1 MRKRLPRLPDDVLPK
16 LPLVIR
22 RLTADDRGQ
31 LLGFYQRLSLFD
43 RHAHFGYPL
52 SDYWLARYV
61 ERIDFDADGHFAAL
75 GAASLIIAVGHCI
88 VLESQGVLSI
98 HVANGYRRRGLGT
111 GLRCRLVG
119 FGRQR
124 NLRWLRAYFTAHD
137 EIAAELARQGGM
149 SMSADASRVHAELLI
164 ASGQTMR
171 GGAVVVPAR
180 LQSPHARAPAT
191 AA

>member
-22 RLTADDRGQ
+22 RLSADDRDA
-31 LLGFYQRLSLFD
+31 LLHFYQRLSLFD
-43 RHAHFGYPL
+43 RHAHFGHPL
-52 SDYWLARYV
+52 SDHWLARYV
-61 ERIDFDADGHFAAL
+61 DRIDFDADGHFAAL

-88 VLESQGVLSI
+88 VLDGQGVLSI
-98 HVANGYRRRGLGT
+98 HVASGYRRRGLGT

-124 NLRWLRAYFTAHD
+124 SLRWLRAYFTAHD
-137 EIAAELARQGGM
+137 EVAAALARQGGM
-149 SMSADASRVHAELLI
+149 ALSTGASRVHAELLI
-164 ASGQTMR
+164 GPCQTTR
-171 GGAVVVPAR
+171 GGARMDPAR
-180 LQSPHARAPAT
+180 LQSAHAPAPAT